1 MLVRAIE
8 RLHQVKLVKRKLLRR
23 KKSTSKKK
31 STSTKK
37 KSTKKS
43 TTKKKSTKKKS
54 TKKST
59 KKTSTKSKATKA
71 LESKKSGL
79 EKKKDAISKKL
90 EKAQKELSETQSKLN
105 EYYNLQFSEIPE
117 AQQQWEE
124 YANAI
129 AEAKAE
135 IIRCELEAK
144 TFFKTI
150 KMEMKDAM
158 ISRNETWADTF
169 MLKADLSSWSKAVGY
184 IKEANK
190 LLEKNQKHQ
199 QSKLET
205 AQDRANDNKAF
216 LKKQGFKFDKN
227 GYVTGAEKTLEKI
240 KKSKSTQEYEA
251 IKESFDQ
258 YIEDMYEN
266 IPKAE
271 NEWWQLEQEIKENE
285 RQIKETTKAMNDL
298 VNSAKVDKL
307 TRQFD
312 VLSNSLD
319 ILDLKMERAYGA
331 NKIDY
336 MQQQLDILTSMKNKN
351 QEIINQN
358 TELLNDSKK
367 QLAQYGITFDEDGNI
382 DNLSSALKKLDNL
395 QDMED
400 LQDLVDEYNDYKDSI
415 DDASKSIEEETNK
428 QLELKDSMME
438 IREEMRKLRDDAW
451 VKTYENGLKVI
462 QNRIDTIDSLLDLE
476 DENQFGL
483 LNQKIEEYKNLTK
496 ATEDSLAYQKHRK
509 ITMQKTLIDYGFTIN
524 DDGTIDGTA
533 NKLEQL
539 KNTLSET
546 EFGIVSDTLEDYF
559 DTALDTIPELER
571 ELINYQKD
579 LKDIQNTKLEK
590 TKTIEEKNYR
600 NI

>member
-1 MLVRAIE
+1 
-8 RLHQVKLVKRKLLRR
+8 
-23 KKSTSKKK
+23 
-31 STSTKK
+31 
-37 KSTKKS
+37 
-43 TTKKKSTKKKS
+43 
-54 TKKST
+54 
-59 KKTSTKSKATKA
+59 
-71 LESKKSGL
+71 
-79 EKKKDAISKKL
+79 
-90 EKAQKELSETQSKLN
+90 
-105 EYYNLQFSEIPE
+105 
-117 AQQQWEE
+117 
-124 YANAI
+124 
-129 AEAKAE
+129 
-135 IIRCELEAK
+135 
-144 TFFKTI
+144 
-150 KMEMKDAM
+150 MEMKDAM

-382 DNLSSALKKLDNL
+382 DNLSSALKN
-395 QDMED
+395 
-400 LQDLVDEYNDYKDSI
+400 
-415 DDASKSIEEETNK
+415 
-428 QLELKDSMME
+428 
-438 IREEMRKLRDDAW
+438 
-451 VKTYENGLKVI
+451 
-462 QNRIDTIDSLLDLE
+462 
-476 DENQFGL
+476 
-483 LNQKIEEYKNLTK
+483 
-496 ATEDSLAYQKHRK
+496 
-509 ITMQKTLIDYGFTIN
+509 
-524 DDGTIDGTA
+524 
-533 NKLEQL
+533 
-539 KNTLSET
+539 
-546 EFGIVSDTLEDYF
+546 
-559 DTALDTIPELER
+559 
-571 ELINYQKD
+571 
-579 LKDIQNTKLEK
+579 
-590 TKTIEEKNYR
+590 
-600 NI
+600 